1 MNGTSVDADTDGSGQ
16 VFGLLLPD
24 ERTYRMILF
33 FQLTS
38 LRVNMNGI
46 SIQ

>member
-1 MNGTSVDADTDGSGQ
+1 MNGTSVDADTDGSDQ

-24 ERTYRMILF
+24 ERTYRIIF
-33 FQLTS
+33 FFKLTS

-46 SIQ
+46 SI